1 MIGGSLIQLAENP
14 GAVDWNT
21 IKGVVE
27 NATTQFSVANL
38 VAVIGGIIA
47 VTIGFVFVWW
57 GVRKAY
63 KAIMGAVKKGKAS
76 VG

>member
-1 MIGGSLIQLAENP
+1 MIGSLIQLAENP

-38 VAVIGGIIA
+38 VAVIGGMIA

-57 GVRKAY
+57 AR
-63 KAIMGAVKKGKAS
+63 
-76 VG
+76 

>member
-1 MIGGSLIQLAENP
+1 MVGSLIQLAENP

-38 VAVIGGIIA
+38 VAVIGGMIA
-47 VTIGFVFVWW
+47 ITISFVFVWW